1 MKYYFYT
8 LIVLLFL
15 SCEEPVAVQELI
27 DETQLPETTIAVDA
41 MFTSSS
47 ITLNWDG
54 NEYAIS
60 YRYRL
65 EPLSYLDIV
74 TTYTEWTEWD
84 TSNLVNFE
92 NLDEGL
98 YDFYIQSRFTSDVEE
113 AIQKISFEV
122 DAIEGPA
129 LRTYPLYQQVGP
141 GDNVDVYIYVEAG
154 VSIAGIELHLSYDP
168 SFLTF
173 GSVTPGDILSES
185 PIFLE
190 QENSSNGT
198 LTVSTVAEDFLS
210 YSGTGALAQISF
222 TVLGGVSG
230 STTITTLETSV
241 LIDPD
246 NNYIELP
253 ENIHGIIEVVQ

>member
-1 MKYYFYT
+1 MVEGLT
-8 LIVLLFL
+8 
-15 SCEEPVAVQELI
+15 
-27 DETQLPETTIAVDA
+27 DDTQLPETTIPVDGF
-41 MFTSSS
+41 FTSSS
-47 ITLNWDG
+47 ITLDWDG

-65 EPLSYLDIV
+65 EPLSYEDTV
-74 TTYTEWTEWD
+74 TTYTEWAEWD
-84 TSNLVNFE
+84 TTSRVSFE
-92 NLDEGL
+92 NLDDGL

-113 AIQKISFEV
+113 DVQKISFEV

-129 LRTYPLYQQVGP
+129 LRIYPLYQQVGP

-154 VSIAGIELHLSYDP
+154 ENIAGIELRLSYDP

-185 PIFLE
+185 PIYLH

-210 YSGTGALAQISF
+210 YSGTGALAKISF

-230 STTITTLETSV
+230 STTITTLESSV
-241 LIDPD
+241 LLDPD
-246 NNYIELP
+246 NHYIELP
-253 ENIHGIIEVVQ
+253 DNINGIIEVVQ